1 MKYVGKAFLYNQGC
15 YLVDTEIKLNHLGLR
30 RFQELD
36 NHTIIDVCG
45 VGLKYFP
52 NQKKSILGQEKYQ
65 DFEPADPGS
74 YEYGYNIIR
83 GIEVKVSR
91 SDFRNGFICSGC
103 NYHYILAPM
112 RMLAPYEIP
121 KGVGLIEHN
130 KYKFSCEAKTEKESS
145 LHRRAFNLKGVR
157 VVKKPAYKRVPQFQ
171 IDNAISNIAI
181 RQLEHYEEKLLQD
194 IEKAYTSMPAP
205 VRRKWGLK

>member
-1 MKYVGKAFLYNQGC
+1 
-15 YLVDTEIKLNHLGLR
+15 
-30 RFQELD
+30 
-36 NHTIIDVCG
+36 
-45 VGLKYFP
+45 LKYFP
-52 NQKKSILGQEKYQ
+52 NQKKSIHGQEKFR
-65 DFEPADPGS
+65 DFEPAEPGS

-121 KGVGLIEHN
+121 KGVGLIEYN

-145 LHRRAFNLKGVR
+145 PYGRAFNIKGVR
-157 VVKKPAYKRVPQFQ
+157 VVKKPVYKRVPQFQ
-171 IDNAISNIAI
+171 IDNAISNLAI
-181 RQLEHYEEKLLQD
+181 RQLEYYKAKILQD
-194 IEKAYTSMPAP
+194 IEDASTNN
-205 VRRKWGLK
+205 VHL